1 MVPVSKLSL
10 GHVGALLLLH
20 RERKRPMPQYTF
32 KIAPETVWIIAVAVL
47 TPLLVGLSNF
57 DPDLITDWRVWAVSI
72 AASMIRAGAAAV
84 IAALGPGGFV
94 TK

>member
-1 MVPVSKLSL
+1 
-10 GHVGALLLLH
+10 
-20 RERKRPMPQYTF
+20 MPAYTF
-32 KIAPETVWIIAVAVL
+32 KLSQESLWVIAVAVL

-72 AASMIRAGAAAV
+72 AASMVRAGAAAV

-94 TK
+94 SK